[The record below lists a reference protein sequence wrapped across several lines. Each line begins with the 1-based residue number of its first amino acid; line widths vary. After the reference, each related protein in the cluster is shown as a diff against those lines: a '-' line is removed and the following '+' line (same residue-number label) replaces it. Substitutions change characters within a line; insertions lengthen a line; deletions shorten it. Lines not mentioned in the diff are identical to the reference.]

1 MTSTNLL
8 ILNMRALIDHLRESG
23 YKRLVCV
30 GVSIGGSTCLR
41 AAIEYV
47 LDGLV
52 VIGSMMSNGETY
64 GTEMF
69 NQPYGEQFNAE
80 PLSSKCCVEIILPAF
95 SI

>member
-52 VIGSMMSNGETY
+52 VIGSMMSNRETH
-64 GTEMF
+64 GTKMF